1 MDATK
6 TGALIRQLRQERG
19 LTQLKLAEQIGV
31 SDKAVSKWERGFGCP
46 DVSLLTTL
54 AQALG
59 VDLEELLSGTLE
71 SNDPIGGNMKKL
83 RFYVC
88 PLCGNLL
95 TATGDATVSCC
106 GKKLSTLAPRKA
118 EPDEKL
124 TVELIENEYFVS
136 SDHDMTKEHAITFVA
151 LLTSDTLALRK
162 LYPEWGLQVRL
173 PRLGHGMLVWHCN
186 QHGLMYQLL

>member
-1 MDATK
+1 MDAAK
-6 TGALIRQLRQERG
+6 TGALIRQLRLERG
-19 LTQLKLAEQIGV
+19 LTQAKLAEKIGV

-46 DVSLLTTL
+46 DVSLLTAL
-54 AQALG
+54 AEALG
-59 VDLEELLSGTLE
+59 VNLEELLSGALE

-106 GKKLSTLAPRKA
+106 GKKLPALTARKA

-124 TVELIENEYFVS
+124 TVELIENEHFVTS
-136 SDHDMTKEHAITFVA
+136 EHEMTKEHAITFVA
-151 LLTSDTLALRK
+151 LLTGDTLVLRK

-173 PRLGHGMLVWHCN
+173 PRFGHGMLLWYCN